1 MFLKRKDNFFLFT
14 LIDFLLQTIFVGL
27 FVFFL
32 SIQNSEQGIPGSLI
46 QKIKKAGVAQVA
58 ELIDTANKLVPLDRL
73 QELVKILN
81 EFKSLEDLKSAL
93 DVSRKLGEEGV
104 KDILNAPKEKLEKM
118 LGNLRGTPPCFK
130 TEKGA
135 PDYLFRIS
143 GYDGYYKISGIT
155 KSGNEVIQKTGITLI
170 ENKEISPKELVDLG
184 GKVKAG
190 YKDCANY
197 VYYDAMTDK
206 HSVWLLVSNWFIP
219 WKGKVA
225 Y

>member
-32 SIQNSEQGIPGSLI
+32 SVQNSEQGLPGSLI

-130 TEKGA
+130 NEKGA
-135 PDYLFRIS
+135 PDYLFRIA

-155 KSGNEVIQKTGITLI
+155 KSGYEVIQKTGLSVV
-170 ENKEISPKELVDLG
+170 ENKEISSKELIDIG
-184 GKVKAG
+184 GKAKSS

>member
-1 MFLKRKDNFFLFT
+1 MLLKRKDNFFLFT

-32 SIQNSEQGIPGSLI
+32 SIQNSEKGLPGSLI
-46 QKIKKAGVAQVA
+46 QKIKQAGVAQVA

-81 EFKSLEDLKSAL
+81 EFKSLEEINSAL
-93 DVSRKLGEEGV
+93 EVSKKLGKEGL

-130 TEKGA
+130 NEKGA
-135 PDYLFRIS
+135 ADYLFRIA
-143 GYDGYYKISGIT
+143 GYDGYYKISDIT
-155 KSGNEVIQKTGITLI
+155 KSGYEVIQKTGFAIT
-170 ENKEISPKELVDLG
+170 ENTQISPKELFELG
-184 GKVKAG
+184 SKAKSG

-206 HSVWLLVSNWFIP
+206 HSVWALVSNWFIP

>member
-1 MFLKRKDNFFLFT
+1 MLLKRKDNFFLFT

-104 KDILNAPKEKLEKM
+104 KDILNAPKEKIEKM

-130 TEKGA
+130 TEKGTA
-135 PDYLFRIS
+135 DYLFRIS

-155 KSGNEVIQKTGITLI
+155 KSGNEAIQKTGITII